1 MIQWYPGHMKKARDE
16 IALTIPKV
24 DVIIEM
30 RDARLPGASRNP
42 VLDELRKGKPCLRI
56 LSKKDLADPLVTQQW
71 IVELEK
77 EIHIRAFDAETHD
90 HSIGEKILSLC
101 RQLAD
106 PRIKRPIKAMI
117 VGIPNVGKST
127 LLNTLAGRRLAKVG
141 NQPAV
146 TRTQQ
151 AVRIGKGKECM
162 DILDTPGILWPN
174 LSDHKG
180 AYRLAVS
187 GAIKDTAMDYREAA
201 LFAATYLMRNYAD
214 MLIQRYSFNE
224 LPESPYELLEEIGRR
239 KGCLLKG
246 GVVDDYRAAER
257 FIHDYRSGKMGRVS
271 LENPL
276 DLEQKA
282 DGVDDVLAEPDIIIP
297 GTFLDE

>member
-1 MIQWYPGHMKKARDE
+1 
-16 IALTIPKV
+16 
-24 DVIIEM
+24 
-30 RDARLPGASRNP
+30 
-42 VLDELRKGKPCLRI
+42 
-56 LSKKDLADPLVTQQW
+56 
-71 IVELEK
+71 
-77 EIHIRAFDAETHD
+77 
-90 HSIGEKILSLC
+90 
-101 RQLAD
+101 
-106 PRIKRPIKAMI
+106 
-117 VGIPNVGKST
+117 
-127 LLNTLAGRRLAKVG
+127 
-141 NQPAV
+141 
-146 TRTQQ
+146 
-151 AVRIGKGKECM
+151 
-162 DILDTPGILWPN
+162 
-174 LSDHKG
+174 
-180 AYRLAVS
+180 VS

-201 LFAATYLMRNYAD
+201 LFAATYLMRHYAD

-282 DGVDDVLAEPDIIIP
+282 DGVDEVLAEPNIIIP